1 MTVEFYKSIK
11 REGVGFFYNALKPLS
26 TMIIHEV
33 DTTLIPE
40 VNGKKPLSA
49 GRLLGR
55 TDAETASNAAWTDYT
70 EETLQATLDTVTE
83 FYVLA
88 DYVKDAD
95 DQIELVQGVAC
106 VDHGQD
112 LYWYRLP
119 EETKT
124 AYSAIAKA
132 KVKTKY
138 NVIEHA

>member
-1 MTVEFYKSIK
+1 MTVEFYKKIS

-33 DTTLIPE
+33 DTALLTP
-40 VNGKKPLSA
+40 VDGKYPLSA

-55 TDAETASNAAWTDYT
+55 TDAETALNAPWTDYT

-83 FYVLA
+83 FYITA
-88 DYVKDAD
+88 DYVKNAA
-95 DQIELVQGVAC
+95 DQIELVQNLAV
-106 VDHGQD
+106 VDYGQSVN
-112 LYWYRLP
+112 WYRLP